1 MRILVLSSHTKPSST
16 GPINHQAYCLRH
28 NYDYLFDA
36 TPYPL
41 SSPYDQKLQS
51 IIHNLHKADWVMWLD
66 HDAYFMNHQVKL
78 ESFLDSESDFIF
90 CNSPVTPSGD
100 WTVLNSG
107 VFFVRNTPF
116 SRSLLIE
123 ALNTNI
129 QTVREW
135 WQKEKQG
142 LFTNSE
148 QDRLVYQ
155 FTTKDLLG
163 TKVRIVEYTL
173 FNART
178 SDFHQRPD
186 EKFIV
191 HFCGFGDKAFPMLR
205 FQKKFGLDQFLL
217 QNNPKPEYRW
227 SVFYEKPK
235 TPVALFINNV
245 SKRLSKKMQRLVP
258 KRMPSVK

>member
-16 GPINHQAYCLRH
+16 GPINHQSYCRLH
-28 NYDYLFDA
+28 GYNYLFDA

-41 SSPYDQKLQS
+41 RSPYDQKLQS
-51 IIHNLHKADWVMWLD
+51 IIHNLQTADWLMWLD
-66 HDAYFMNHQVKL
+66 HDAYFMNHGVKL
-78 ESFLDSESDFIF
+78 ESFLETESDFIF
-90 CNSPVTPSGD
+90 GNSPVTTSGD

-116 SRSLLIE
+116 ARSLLVD

-129 QTVREW
+129 ESVREW
-135 WQKEKQG
+135 WKKEKQG

-163 TKVRIVEYTL
+163 TKVRVVEYTL

-178 SDFHQRPD
+178 YDFHRRPD

-205 FQKKFGLDQFLL
+205 FQKKFDLDQFLL
-217 QNNPKPEYRW
+217 PNNPKPEYRW

-235 TPVALFINNV
+235 TPVALLVNNLR
-245 SKRLSKKMQRLVP
+245 KRLLAKMKRLTA
-258 KRMPSVK
+258 KRIPSVK